1 VSFNENNPKKI
12 FSDEWKELQIAVKDA
27 SHDYH
32 LMTLSTST
40 NNKPESRTVVLR
52 HADQENYLLCF
63 HTDTRS
69 PKYDQLKNNPDV
81 SILFYSVNKRTQL
94 RIIGQASHCEDDELL
109 ESKWMGMNK
118 NSRECYLGEI
128 APSEKIPNGKIIN
141 EVINKGQYTNKFLG
155 LENFTRID
163 IKISS
168 IEILRLHH
176 LGHKRLFCNLEK
188 NPIDYQWLAS

>member
-1 VSFNENNPKKI
+1 MSFHENNPKKI

-94 RIIGQASHCEDDELL
+94 RITGQASHCEDDELL

-118 NSRECYLGEI
+118 NSKECYLGEI
-128 APSEKIPNGKIIN
+128 APSEKIPNGEKDILQNFLRASQMNLVPLLVFGKMVCVRLDN
-141 EVINKGQYTNKFLG
+141 EMNLSGGILT
-155 LENFTRID
+155 EN
-163 IKISS
+163 
-168 IEILRLHH
+168 
-176 LGHKRLFCNLEK
+176 
-188 NPIDYQWLAS
+188 